1 MRRNMLLYVAA
12 VLLLAGLLPA
22 RTAMAGII
30 VVTNLDAPGDLG
42 FWGFGPGNIVGNSF
56 TTGANPSVL
65 DAATLSLRSQSG
77 PAVFQLSL
85 YDNAVDRP
93 GTLITDFDNTIP
105 YGGGWTDLTFST
117 SASLAANTKYWLA
130 VRATSGYG
138 AWENVDSPG
147 TGLWTIGGVSWNGGA
162 SWGGET
168 TPTERWLSMSLE
180 ATTIPA
186 PGAILLGSIG
196 VGFVSWLRRRR
207 TL

>member
-1 MRRNMLLYVAA
+1 MLV
-12 VLLLAGLLPA
+12 GLLPA
-22 RTAMAGII
+22 RTAMAII

-42 FWGFGPGNIVGNSF
+42 FWGFGPGNAVANSF

-77 PAVFQLSL
+77 LPEFQLSL
-85 YDNAVDRP
+85 FENAVDRP
-93 GTLITDFDNTIP
+93 GALITDFDNTIS
-105 YGGGWTDLTFST
+105 YAGGWADLTFST
-117 SASLAANTKYWLA
+117 STSLAANTKYWLG
-130 VRATSGYG
+130 VRALSDYG
-138 AWENVDSPG
+138 AWENVDSQG

-168 TPTERWLSMSLE
+168 TPVERWLALSLE
-180 ATTIPA
+180 ATLIPA

-196 VGFVSWLRRRR
+196 VGCVSWLRRRR